1 MSNSLITSNLLGVYQ
16 NSNRSPQKGVRSK
29 ISRFCQLHTL
39 KGLSAVPFT
48 QCLEIVDF
56 LAKGYKGKAQLIICK
71 DLIPYKS
78 KICKKFLWSMQ
89 SKPFEITNNRQ
100 IKS

>member
-1 MSNSLITSNLLGVYQ
+1 MQIFRNLGKSYTLKGLSSNAQLIICTICKAT
-16 NSNRSPQKGVRSK
+16 NRSCASQPIGTPYKSY
-29 ISRFCQLHTL
+29 TL

-71 DLIPYKS
+71 KLV
-78 KICKKFLWSMQ
+78 WQ
-89 SKPFEITNNRQ
+89 
-100 IKS
+100 